1 MELKEDIWYYNF
13 AISLYY
19 LSLLKHINFNV
30 ERQLRVKFICKK
42 HDNLIK
48 ERERDITWLCKY
60 GIDSNHITEV
70 FTSKE
75 SRQQTALSSI
85 EEYFSFDEDKGGNN
99 LNNDEELKS
108 KTVKAIIQRS
118 PDIKTC
124 FERMIRQKIII

>member
-1 MELKEDIWYYNF
+1 M
-13 AISLYY
+13 
-19 LSLLKHINFNV
+19 
-30 ERQLRVKFICKK
+30 
-42 HDNLIK
+42 
-48 ERERDITWLCKY
+48 KY
-60 GIDSNHITEV
+60 RIDSNHITEV
-70 FTSKE
+70 FNSKE

-85 EEYFSFDEDKGGNN
+85 EEYFSFDENKGGYN